1 MRGRRAAELIVAPA
15 LGEISEARCMKA
27 RRIVHGLCPFTQL
40 RLLPS
45 IIIAAIFCQR
55 INASSK
61 ISPQMPDNHT
71 FPGDFPEGCP
81 PASAVAA
88 QGEVFRLV
96 LGAYFQADSFATY
109 LELGKAPHVPPC
121 KRASI
126 SVFNNFRGA
135 CHLAKIKP
143 RLGDHVATGVLTAD
157 AGKMST
163 PSTSGHIDWWPYKG
177 VDRQSFFT
185 EPVPCL

>member
-1 MRGRRAAELIVAPA
+1 
-15 LGEISEARCMKA
+15 
-27 RRIVHGLCPFTQL
+27 
-40 RLLPS
+40 LPT
-45 IIIAAIFCQR
+45 IITAAIFFPR
-55 INASSK
+55 ISASSERYFK
-61 ISPQMPDNHT
+61 QMPDNHA
-71 FPGDFPEGCP
+71 FPGDFPEECP

-88 QGEVFRLV
+88 HGEVFRLV

-109 LELGKAPHVPPC
+109 LELGKALHVPPC
-121 KRASI
+121 RRASI

-143 RLGDHVATGVLTAD
+143 NLGDHVAAGVLTAD
-157 AGKMST
+157 AGKMSA
-163 PSTSGHIDWWPYKG
+163 PSTSGHIDWWAYEG